1 MELRDVVVVCVKG
14 VEDVEGGGGACVFAG
29 TIVEDM
35 LIFRIHFVSSNQ
47 NSTSAE
53 MLFRGW

>member
-1 MELRDVVVVCVKG
+1 MLR
-14 VEDVEGGGGACVFAG
+14 EEEACVFAG

-35 LIFRIHFVSSNQ
+35 LIFRINFVSSNQ

-53 MLFRGW
+53 MLFRG